1 LIDIRDLEH
10 PHIIQWLATFTRGSG
25 FYLMF
30 PWADGGSLRD
40 FWKEQDPPAMD
51 LEGMRSLVLEALHQF
66 RGLADAFVKLHMERI
81 YRHGDVKPE
90 NILRFRDGKTTTGV
104 LQIADFGLAKQHHGP
119 THHRT
124 STTTRHTTLQYESP
138 EAEEAMKGKAP
149 LSRLSDIWSL
159 GCVMF
164 EYLVWLLYGCEEAER
179 FGKDLGGKN
188 LDLGTAPFYYR
199 RAGGQ
204 AALNPTVERWLSHMK
219 EDAEGSPGTAIG
231 ALLMLIQ
238 NHMLTLGPLS
248 EMANWL
254 ARDRSHTGKVRL
266 NPGTRAS
273 AGETMHL
280 IDDMIA
286 EAEREG
292 GEYLFKGAAMTD
304 GEPGRTSRGPPSI
317 ISSPLPVRTST
328 PSHKDF
334 LSPNAALLRHPW
346 STNGKNAPPPRLVR
360 GVTTEVCSQKE
371 ENLLMNSLADCPQG
385 PHGVSKKVSRNVTR
399 CPERSAWRK
408 NEDTDDGT
416 LGATIRM

>member
-1 LIDIRDLEH
+1 
-10 PHIIQWLATFTRGSG
+10 
-25 FYLMF
+25 
-30 PWADGGSLRD
+30 
-40 FWKEQDPPAMD
+40 
-51 LEGMRSLVLEALHQF
+51 
-66 RGLADAFVKLHMERI
+66 
-81 YRHGDVKPE
+81 
-90 NILRFRDGKTTTGV
+90 
-104 LQIADFGLAKQHHGP
+104 
-119 THHRT
+119 
-124 STTTRHTTLQYESP
+124 
-138 EAEEAMKGKAP
+138 
-149 LSRLSDIWSL
+149 
-159 GCVMF
+159 MF

-179 FGKDLGGKN
+179 FGKDLRGKN
-188 LDLGTAPFYYR
+188 LELGTAPFYYR

-204 AALNPTVERWLSHMK
+204 AALNPVVERWLSHMK

-231 ALLMLIQ
+231 ALLLLIQ
-238 NHMLTLGPLS
+238 NHMLTLRPLS

-266 NPGTRAS
+266 SPGTRAS

-280 IDDMIA
+280 IDDIIA

-317 ISSPLPVRTST
+317 INSSLPVRTST

-334 LSPNAALLRHPW
+334 LSPNAALLRHPL
-346 STNGKNAPPPRLVR
+346 STSGKNTPPPRLVR

-371 ENLLMNSLADCPQG
+371 ENLPMNSLADCPQG
-385 PHGVSKKVSRNVTR
+385 PHTVSKKVSRNVTR

-408 NEDTDDGT
+408 NEDTDSGA